1 MGNIPACQS
10 SFSSAGDWDYSAPQ
24 GASTSVLR
32 VPFAKK
38 NNRELTDA
46 YDWYTMLAYDYER
59 AVSEQVPITMKD
71 QACWALLLQATDMI
85 LILDNDPPI
94 RAPVSTTFV
103 CLDR

>member
-1 MGNIPACQS
+1 MINGHWLKASAAVGSCFETPMSTMGNIPACQS

-59 AVSEQVPITMKD
+59 AVSEQVPIV
-71 QACWALLLQATDMI
+71 A
-85 LILDNDPPI
+85 
-94 RAPVSTTFV
+94 RSTYAGPCQPFIV
-103 CLDR
+103 WR